1 MESFKL
7 EIKHLDALQKKIEG
21 IEAASEK
28 AVKRLVS
35 DFKTRAPGWVSTA
48 VTNVY
53 GIKKADIKQSL
64 RVRRSR
70 DHSTFKLG
78 GITVDNIELVYSGRN
93 LTLTHFSMKPAAI
106 PTRRVSTPKLIP
118 GQNVVVE
125 KGTGKVA
132 AVKPI
137 IPYQVTATIFKG
149 KREKF
154 EGAFL
159 AHGKSG
165 NILPFQRT
173 GDARAPIEVV
183 KRVSIPQMIKNETVE
198 EDIYD
203 RIDKGLQARLQH
215 HLEQSLKKT

>member
-78 GITVDNIELVYSGRN
+78 GITVDNFTPKRVITQNKKEKAGIISPPILYHATCLSYHN
-93 LTLTHFSMKPAAI
+93 
-106 PTRRVSTPKLIP
+106 RRVL
-118 GQNVVVE
+118 
-125 KGTGKVA
+125 
-132 AVKPI
+132 
-137 IPYQVTATIFKG
+137 
-149 KREKF
+149 
-154 EGAFL
+154 
-159 AHGKSG
+159 
-165 NILPFQRT
+165 
-173 GDARAPIEVV
+173 
-183 KRVSIPQMIKNETVE
+183 
-198 EDIYD
+198 
-203 RIDKGLQARLQH
+203 
-215 HLEQSLKKT
+215 